1 MKALPLFLVT
11 LVSFQSITAH
21 ASIRLSSITKELH
34 KKLNH
39 LQLKQCEKLET
50 SYEHLFQLDYSKI
63 DRSDLAKNHTKIEKE
78 AFLARV
84 DLRHKMRAWEK
95 QDTTIPDS
103 CVKGLRDMF
112 RALRYL
118 EETVAVI
125 GTNPEPFDENN
136 VAPYL
141 SGKAPYLQI
150 NPAYGNLQFPRDL
163 KSGDLLVSRGNAPTS
178 ALIARLGDTDGQFSH
193 VAMVY
198 IHPTTHQ
205 VLMMEEHIEVGSAIR
220 PYEVYAADHNFRVTV
235 YRHHDSQLAA
245 NAAQVIYNRFYS
257 PSKEHVVPYDFK
269 MVMDDPRELF
279 CSEVAYEGFKE
290 ASNGSVLLGKY
301 RTQFHPKNR
310 SLLNR
315 FGIKTESM
323 FAPSDVEMEPNFEVL
338 GEWRD
343 VSRVISNQMMDA
355 ILTKLLAW
363 GDDGYVFT
371 PTTVMKIKADLGHLL
386 RLMGFKK
393 KELPTNM
400 PISVIST
407 VFALDPTVNA
417 LLGALSK
424 ENESVKSLTGYNMTF
439 ENMFKK
445 LEELRQ
451 EDLQAYENGEKNIL
465 FHSYF
470 HIKQ

>member
-1 MKALPLFLVT
+1 MKALPLILVS
-11 LVSFQSITAH
+11 LVSFHSISAH
-21 ASIRLSSITKELH
+21 ASIKLSGLTKGLH
-34 KKLNH
+34 KNLNR
-39 LQLKQCEKLET
+39 LELSKCEKLEK
-50 SYEHLFQLDYSKI
+50 SYEHLFQLDFSQI
-63 DRSDLAKNHTKIEKE
+63 DHADLTQHHTKIEKE
-78 AFLARV
+78 AFLARI
-84 DLRHKMRAWEK
+84 DLRHKMRAWEN
-95 QDTTIPDS
+95 QGSIIPDS

-125 GTNPEPFDENN
+125 GTSPEPYNENY

-141 SGKAPYLQI
+141 GGKSPYLQI

-198 IHPTTHQ
+198 VHPSTHQ

-235 YRHHDSQLAA
+235 YRHHNAKLAA
-245 NAAQVIYNRFYS
+245 DAAQVIYNRFYD
-257 PSKEHVVPYDFK
+257 PNKEHVVPYDFR
-269 MVMDDPRELF
+269 MVMDNPRELF

-363 GDDGYVFT
+363 GDEGYVFA
-371 PTTVMKIKADLGHLL
+371 PTMVMKLKADLGHLL
-386 RLMGFKK
+386 RLIGFKK

-424 ENESVKSLTGYNMTF
+424 ENESVKAMTGFNMTF
-439 ENMFKK
+439 GNMFKK
-445 LEELRQ
+445 LEELRID
-451 EDLQAYENGEKNIL
+451 DLQAYEKGEKNIL
-465 FHSYF
+465 FHSHF
-470 HIKQ
+470 HIK